1 MFCQTFLGLNGPTS
15 HIVKLSEIPSVLTIQ
30 NTVYELRGVCSFTGG
45 NLSEVGHYTAYC
57 KRSNGSWE
65 LYDDLAM
72 KAIPIKN
79 KTLVKCECL
88 YYTI

>member
-1 MFCQTFLGLNGPTS
+1 MFCQIFLGLNGPTS

-30 NTVYELRGVCSFTGG
+30 NTVYELRGICSFTGG

-57 KRSNGSWE
+57 KRSNDSSE